1 MRTEAG
7 SPSHI
12 VGAVPRSFVP
22 PAVEAHEYEC
32 PEGAA
37 NTQAVVLAADA
48 QTAETSPELVS
59 REAVV
64 ERVVLASA
72 VKVASMGE
80 ERPSGGSAATTAAA
94 ATRRRSILE
103 AVIVCGWLESRAISI
118 YLIGFQDRRSEN
130 AS

>member
-32 PEGAA
+32 PGCAS
-37 NTQAVVLAADA
+37 NTQAVVLAAEA
-48 QTAETSPELVS
+48 QTAETSPEFVS
-59 REAVV
+59 RAAVV

-72 VKVASMGE
+72 VKVASMRE
-80 ERPSGGSAATTAAA
+80 ERPCGGSAATMAAA

-103 AVIVCGWLESRAISI
+103 AGIVVRGHS
-118 YLIGFQDRRSEN
+118 QRSP
-130 AS
+130 SVTL

>member
-48 QTAETSPELVS
+48 QTPELVS
-59 REAVV
+59 RAAVV